1 MYENRSNWA
10 WSQVKGGVAR
20 KRQNGSPSFTRHLT
34 PFILS
39 ILHREEEQ
47 NGKVEELK
55 NSIVEIRVIS
65 LYVNAQCSL
74 LFFYPRSTYK
84 FSRTHL
90 KVFERSRSSWNLKVL
105 VVDERGKPCGVSEG
119 KTTRKT
125 RCTYVCTDCI
135 ASAPGG
141 NRTQATVGTGECFHY
156 GVNLLRR
163 HKYGGWKSVLNG
175 QINQRTDISKDDLDL
190 NKQHRREARFW
201 FGSGLETASIA
212 IHHNPSPTPTALQ
225 IALAFSKT

>member
-1 MYENRSNWA
+1 MLNVLFS
-10 WSQVKGGVAR
+10 
-20 KRQNGSPSFTRHLT
+20 SFTHEVLISS
-34 PFILS
+34 P
-39 ILHREEEQ
+39 
-47 NGKVEELK
+47 ELIWK
-55 NSIVEIRVIS
+55 
-65 LYVNAQCSL
+65 Y
-74 LFFYPRSTYK
+74 
-84 FSRTHL
+84 
-90 KVFERSRSSWNLKVL
+90 SSVPDRAGIWVL

-125 RCTYVCTDCI
+125 RCTYVRTDCI

-156 GVNLLRR
+156 GVNLPRR

-175 QINQRTDISKDDLDL
+175 QINQRKDISKDNLDL

-212 IHHNPSPTPTALQ
+212 IHHNLSPTPTALQ

>member
-1 MYENRSNWA
+1 MAKRKEILEVAVRGNVWEPLKLGR
-10 WSQVKGGVAR
+10 SQVKGGVAR

-119 KTTRKT
+119 KTTWKT

-175 QINQRTDISKDDLDL
+175 QINQRTDIRRTTWTWTNSIEEKPDFGLDQDW
-190 NKQHRREARFW
+190 KRRR
-201 FGSGLETASIA
+201 
-212 IHHNPSPTPTALQ
+212 
-225 IALAFSKT
+225 